1 MCVGWGS
8 GCALWVGLGVLLKKL
23 KVAWHR
29 VGSGA
34 LGRSV
39 PVLVA
44 AVRDAQPRGT
54 RAALAELAGR
64 EGWSPLLLAEWNF
77 GVVWLFNFIHSWLKD
92 WPKSLPLLCV
102 GGKVQPGGWRGRNL
116 RRTCHPRA
124 AWMGKG
130 MTNTKSSF
138 DALCDSGI
146 STIPEEGVCVQS
158 PSEALRNA
166 LRGSM

>member
-1 MCVGWGS
+1 MCVGRGS
-8 GCALWVGLGVLLKKL
+8 GCALWFALGVLFKKL

-34 LGRSV
+34 VGS
-39 PVLVA
+39 A
-44 AVRDAQPRGT
+44 GGGGAG
-54 RAALAELAGR
+54 RAAQGCPGALTDLAGR
-64 EGWSPLLLAEWNF
+64 QGWSPLLSRGWNC

-92 WPKSLPLLCV
+92 WAKSLPLLCV
-102 GGKVQPGGWRGRNL
+102 GGKVQPEGWRGRDL
-116 RRTCHPRA
+116 GRTCHPRA
-124 AWMGKG
+124 AWIGKG

-146 STIPEEGVCVQS
+146 STIPDEGVCVQS

-166 LRGSM
+166 LWGSM